1 MLLLHAV
8 LLALLQTN
16 SAGLFLVGSILLNC
30 NGGDLPLAGGAAGA
44 LSHILHSGL
53 TELLLQTT
61 RLLLLLLLLLLLHP
75 AAQQFQLGSL
85 ALNHLQRLK

>member
-1 MLLLHAV
+1 MLLLHVV

-61 RLLLLLLLLLLLHP
+61 RLLLLLLLHP
-75 AAQQFQLGSL
+75 AAQQLQLGSL